1 MGEDGRRYRRTRA
14 EARNGPDPDL
24 DLMRHVEAL
33 VPREPLS
40 ADHPFRA
47 SVQTRVKPTPLSIE
61 MHPVFEI
68 GVLLEGAH
76 ERLSSEGAVTTAP
89 GDVWLVAMSE
99 PHGWRIARPR
109 TTDLLVIFV
118 PGFLGEETIDSIP
131 WLRFFAAPWD
141 QRPKTGTPMCRKRV
155 LAIAEEMR
163 REIEER
169 LAGWGTGVRLGVLR
183 LLLEVSREW
192 RPPSGSISSGRTAM
206 GNLARI
212 MPAVELA
219 RAHPGRRV
227 TLREAAATCSLS
239 LTHFQRTFQST
250 MGVGF
255 GRFSLHTRIA
265 AVAKHLLTTDMSEE
279 ALAHEF
285 GFADA
290 SHLRRTFVKLYR
302 CTPGSY
308 RRHAGWSVR
317 ERQR

>member
-1 MGEDGRRYRRTRA
+1 MHRA
-14 EARNGPDPDL
+14 ERFVL
-24 DLMRHVEAL
+24 D
-33 VPREPLS
+33 EPLS
-40 ADHPFRA
+40 PDSPFRGLVLRRA
-47 SVQTRVKPTPLSIE
+47 KPTSLRIE
-61 MHPVFEI
+61 THPMFEI
-68 GVLLEGAH
+68 GVLVSGVQ
-76 ERLSSEGAVTTAP
+76 ERQSSYGSVTTAV
-89 GDVWLVAMSE
+89 GDVWFVPISE
-99 PHGWRIARPR
+99 PHGWRITQPY
-109 TTDLLVIFV
+109 TTDVVVVFL
-118 PGFLGEETIDSIP
+118 PEFLGEETIDGIP

-141 QRPKTGTPMCRKRV
+141 QRPKTGSETCRRRILV
-155 LAIAEEMR
+155 IAEEMR
-163 REIEER
+163 GEIEER
-169 LAGWGTGVRLGVLR
+169 PAGWRTGVRLGVLR

-290 SHLRRTFVKLYR
+290 SHLHRTFVKLYR